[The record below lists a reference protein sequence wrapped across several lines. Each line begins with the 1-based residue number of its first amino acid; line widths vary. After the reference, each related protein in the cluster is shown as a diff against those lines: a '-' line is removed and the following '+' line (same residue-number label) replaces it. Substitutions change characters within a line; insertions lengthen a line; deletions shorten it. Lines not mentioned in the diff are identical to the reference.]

1 MSKYSIGD
9 KVVATA
15 TTQMMYDNGHR
26 IAYTKK
32 IKPIELIV
40 VGVVYRPTGIYHR
53 ATGSSYEDFEPAY
66 LSNQK
71 KIGLV
76 QCRKTVSSKII
87 EVPFE
92 NVEKI

>member
-9 KVVATA
+9 KVLASA
-15 TTQMMYDNGHR
+15 YTQMMYDKGHR

-32 IKPIELIV
+32 MKPLELIV
-40 VGVVYRPTGIYHR
+40 VGVVYRPTGIYHS
-53 ATGSSYEDFEPAY
+53 ASGSYEDFEPAY

-76 QCRKTVSSKII
+76 QCRKTVNSKII

-92 NVEKI
+92 NAEKI